1 MGVEKIKG
9 GDDMILK
16 DMLNRIDDNT
26 GVRVFDNNG
35 VLMDYDFSDMLN
47 ERYNDFEIIFPI
59 SVKDNKI
66 EIWIDTEV
74 A

>member
-1 MGVEKIKG
+1 
-9 GDDMILK
+9 MILK

-26 GVRVFDNNG
+26 DVRLCDNNG
-35 VLMDYDFSDMLN
+35 VLIEYDLDIFDK
-47 ERYNDFEIIFPI
+47 RYNDYEIIFPI
-59 SVKDNKI
+59 SVRDNKI

>member
-1 MGVEKIKG
+1 
-9 GDDMILK
+9 MILK

-26 GVRVFDNNG
+26 DVEIFNSGG
-35 VLMDYDFSDMLN
+35 GKIHDYLLN
-47 ERYNDFEIIFPI
+47 DEHMNSEIIFPI
-59 SVKDNKI
+59 SVNDNKI

>member
-1 MGVEKIKG
+1 
-9 GDDMILK
+9 MILK

-26 GVRVFDNNG
+26 GVRLCDNNG
-35 VLMDYDFSDMLN
+35 VLIEYDLDIFN
-47 ERYNDFEIIFPI
+47 KRYNDYEIIFPI
-59 SVKDNKI
+59 SVRDNKI